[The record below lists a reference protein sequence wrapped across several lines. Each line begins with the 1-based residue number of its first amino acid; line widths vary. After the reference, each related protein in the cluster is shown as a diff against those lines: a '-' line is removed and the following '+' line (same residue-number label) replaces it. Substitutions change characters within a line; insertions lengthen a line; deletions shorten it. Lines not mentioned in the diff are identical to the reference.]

1 MRFWFQ
7 KSDKEAGMVYVGA
20 EHDGVSGFAALHI
33 GGRELA
39 RAASAVGMAAALRR
53 LTGKTREIKRAQKDA
68 RRRLDQTIG
77 PRKDPRR
84 STGMNLKSIRRLRKK
99 KRR

>member
-7 KSDKEAGMVYVGA
+7 KSDKEAGTAYVGA
-20 EHDGVSGFAALHI
+20 EHEGVSGFAALHI

-39 RAASAVGMAAALRR
+39 RAASAVGMAAALRQLSR
-53 LTGKTREIKRAQKDA
+53 KTREIKRAQQDA
-68 RRRLDQTIG
+68 QRRLDHMAG

-84 STGMNLKSIRRLRKK
+84 STGMNLKTIRRLR
-99 KRR
+99 